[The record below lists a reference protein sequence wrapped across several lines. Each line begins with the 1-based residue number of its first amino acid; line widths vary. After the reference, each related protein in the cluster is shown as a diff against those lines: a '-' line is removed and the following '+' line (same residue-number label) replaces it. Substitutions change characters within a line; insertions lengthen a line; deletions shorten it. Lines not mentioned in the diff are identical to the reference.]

1 MLKYFRPKKICNCTN
16 PIDKEIL
23 KREINHSFCKRCG
36 SIILNSNDGKIN
48 FTLKPKQKQAPNETS
63 PFEIIRSMKE
73 NTEKNCPYLNNTEE
87 SFKSK
92 AVYLLNRKMILYHLQ
107 KLMKTFDYN
116 DIVFYQCLF
125 FMDYVFSQKVN
136 HELSEKEIMYYLIG
150 YFLCST
156 KMKETDASEPPLEY
170 FVKIKQN
177 TFFSIKQIAQ
187 YEVACLKSIN
197 YNIFSYSAYDW
208 VMQLIS
214 IGIVFDCEIDSKNS
228 IIILN
233 GHRHTIINS
242 INKYIL
248 KMLLNLTLKNIFL
261 KYSPAQIAFSLIQ
274 IAREKF
280 LDPNLINNNLY
291 NKLIN
296 FYYINFDEFQN
307 CYEELKL
314 EINQEVVQKEK
325 DENEEKNNENNNNN
339 ENIKSKIIKKYFI
352 ENNFIGNIYKMK
364 KNVILN
370 KSSSCKVLLNSFKN
384 INEKEIA
391 ENNKEINEKNIKD
404 KLNEKTS
411 IEKEK
416 ISGGKNDKMTINTE
430 LNKIPLKKQNKYST
444 NYEKKS
450 GRSNDNLPLINTKI
464 QANIEPVKESIEIKS
479 KSSKSVL
486 DVFDNCNRK
495 LITSKKNYV
504 NRHLSSVQ
512 NNVLNYTKMKKTI
525 NKFSS
530 INRTNVFKFKQNESI
545 QNGNNDKKVVYKIRK
560 SSKILPFYNNFEDIK
575 INNNNE
581 TIDKTIDINTLK
593 SRVNFR
599 HKFSTKG
606 NLFSVPNKRNQSI
619 DFIPEIKSRVL
630 LI

>member
-36 SIILNSNDGKIN
+36 SIILKSNDGKIN
-48 FTLKPKQKQAPNETS
+48 FTLKPKQKQVPNETS

-73 NTEKNCPYLNNTEE
+73 NTEKNYPYLNNTEE

-92 AVYLLNRKMILYHLQ
+92 AAYLLNRKMILYHLQ

-136 HELSEKEIMYYLIG
+136 HEFSEKEIMYYLIG

-512 NNVLNYTKMKKTI
+512 NNILNYTKIKKTI

-560 SSKILPFYNNFEDIK
+560 SSKILPFYNNFEEIK